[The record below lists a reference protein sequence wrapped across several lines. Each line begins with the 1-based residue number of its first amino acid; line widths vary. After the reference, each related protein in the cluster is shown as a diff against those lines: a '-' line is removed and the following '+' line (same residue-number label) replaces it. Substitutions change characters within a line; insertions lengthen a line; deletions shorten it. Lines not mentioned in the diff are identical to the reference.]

1 MISLDKENA
10 SWNLRD
16 MFESDEAWE
25 AQLAEVRGLVD
36 RLAAQQG
43 HAAASASDLR
53 ETARLYEQCNMK
65 LEQLSVY
72 ASCKYHPDLSVDSA
86 KGMMETVMTEVR
98 RFGEKTAFL
107 APELMQGTMEQFDAF
122 CKELPVLVV

>member
-1 MISLDKENA
+1 MDKENA

-43 HAAASASDLR
+43 HAAASAKKPPSWPR
-53 ETARLYEQCNMK
+53 
-65 LEQLSVY
+65 S
-72 ASCKYHPDLSVDSA
+72 
-86 KGMMETVMTEVR
+86 
-98 RFGEKTAFL
+98 
-107 APELMQGTMEQFDAF
+107 
-122 CKELPVLVV
+122 

>member
-36 RLAAQQG
+36 RLAAQG
-43 HAAASASDLR
+43 L
-53 ETARLYEQCNMK
+53 
-65 LEQLSVY
+65 LEE
-72 ASCKYHPDLSVDSA
+72 
-86 KGMMETVMTEVR
+86 GEV
-98 RFGEKTAFL
+98 
-107 APELMQGTMEQFDAF
+107 PEE
-122 CKELPVLVV
+122 